1 MTVYTFI
8 KSTITVTN
16 ICILHAF
23 NIIIALNLRKLWTMR
38 ILPLPLT
45 TKSCDTAPPHI
56 LQSHVTL
63 PLPLTTKSCDTAP
76 PTYYKVM

>member
-16 ICILHAF
+16 NCILHAF

-45 TKSCDTAPPHI
+45 TKSCDTAPP
-56 LQSHVTL
+56 
-63 PLPLTTKSCDTAP
+63 
-76 PTYYKVM
+76 TYYKVM